1 MKRRRLLFLVL
12 GWAVSTVP
20 ALLAT
25 LRWFPLFVSR
35 GEGTRT
41 VSLLSCILIAVA
53 LVPLRRAIGT
63 FFRNRTAWKVYLFLF
78 LFFTVTGSIAHEMRC
93 VAAVGLISSVPG
105 SILFALGR
113 GSGGERDG
121 R

>member
-1 MKRRRLLFLVL
+1 MTRKRLLFLFL

-20 ALLAT
+20 ALIAT
-25 LRWFPLFVSR
+25 LTWFPLFVSR

-41 VSLLSCILIAVA
+41 VSLLSCLLIAVA
-53 LVPLRRAIGT
+53 LVPLRRAIGS
-63 FFRNRTAWKVYLFLF
+63 FFRNLTAWKVYLFLF
-78 LFFTVTGSIAHEMRC
+78 VFFTVTGSIAYEMRC

-113 GSGGERDG
+113 GSGEKK
-121 R
+121 

>member
-1 MKRRRLLFLVL
+1 MTRRRLVFLTL
-12 GWAVSTVP
+12 GWAISTLP
-20 ALLAT
+20 ALAAT

-35 GEGTRT
+35 GQGGRAI
-41 VSLLSCILIAVA
+41 SLLSCLLLAVA
-53 LVPLRRAIGT
+53 LVPLRRALGT
-63 FFRNRTAWKVYLFLF
+63 FFRNLTAWKIYLFLF
-78 LFFTVTGSIAHEMRC
+78 LFFTVTGSIAYEMRC

-113 GSGGERDG
+113 GSGGGRDG

>member
-1 MKRRRLLFLVL
+1 MTRRRLLFLTL
-12 GWAVSTVP
+12 GWAVSTLP
-20 ALLAT
+20 ALFAT

-35 GEGTRT
+35 GEGERAI
-41 VSLLSCILIAVA
+41 SLLSCLLILVA
-53 LVPLRRAIGT
+53 LVPLRRALGA
-63 FFRNRTAWKVYLFLF
+63 FFHNLTAWKVYLFLF
-78 LFFTVTGSIAHEMRC
+78 VFFTVTGSIAHEVRC

-113 GSGGERDG
+113 GRGEDRDG